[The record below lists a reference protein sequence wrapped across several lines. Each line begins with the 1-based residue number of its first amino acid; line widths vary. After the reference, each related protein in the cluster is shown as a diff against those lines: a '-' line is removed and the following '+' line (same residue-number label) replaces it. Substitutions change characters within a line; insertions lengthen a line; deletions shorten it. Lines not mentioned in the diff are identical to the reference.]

1 MNPNEIDLYAGI
13 AGASVEVESF
23 HFGEGIVLSKTF
35 AHLMAPFLMAFAP
48 AEPGK
53 HHPAPWKAAQGG
65 FGFDVLAQLKVPKE
79 FNPPR
84 WFDHLNTAWWFAA
97 LLRLRATPLIS
108 VPVIAS
114 DPFSKA
120 PEIEHDIQFWPV
132 ETEPRRLILDRAPA
146 TRVSESVLVWVGDHW
161 REGGVLM
168 HESEEF
174 NLLMQAFDQSLFAR
188 SVKLALLSLWG
199 ALEAVFSPG
208 RNELRFR
215 VTALIAT
222 FLEPAGENRRSLQ
235 RKLTT
240 LYDSRSAAAHGRS
253 ESLLEPLLET
263 YATTKRI
270 ITKILEENR
279 VPTPRQLENQLF
291 GIHSG

>member
-1 MNPNEIDLYAGI
+1 MNLNEIDLYAGI
-13 AGASVEVESF
+13 AGASVEVNSF

-48 AEPGK
+48 AELGK

-65 FGFDVLAQLKVPKE
+65 FGFDVLAQLKVPTK

-84 WFDHLNTAWWFAA
+84 WFDHFNTAWWFAA

-114 DPFSKA
+114 EPFSKA
-120 PEIEHDIQFWPV
+120 PEIEHDIQFWPI
-132 ETEPRRLILDRAPA
+132 EAEPRRLILDRAPA

-208 RNELRFR
+208 RNELRFC
-215 VTALIAT
+215 VTAFIAT
-222 FLEPAGENRRSLQ
+222 FLEPAGENRQSLQ
-235 RKLTT
+235 RKLTK

-263 YATTKRI
+263 YAITKCI
-270 ITKILEENR
+270 VTKILEENR
-279 VPTPRQLENQLF
+279 VPTPLQLENQLF
-291 GIHSG
+291 GIHFG

>member
-23 HFGEGIVLSKTF
+23 HFGDGIVLSKTF

-65 FGFDVLAQLKVPKE
+65 FGFDVLAQLKIPKE

-108 VPVIAS
+108 VPVIANE
-114 DPFSKA
+114 PFSKA
-120 PEIEHDIQFWPV
+120 PEIEHEIQFWPV

-146 TRVSESVLVWVGDHW
+146 TGVSESVLVWVGDHW

-168 HESEEF
+168 HESEKF

-188 SVKLALLSLWG
+188 SDKLAFLSLWA

-208 RNELRFR
+208 PSELRFR
-215 VTALIAT
+215 VSALIAT
-222 FLEPAGENRRSLQ
+222 FLEPSGESRRSLQ
-235 RKLTT
+235 RKLTK

-263 YATTKRI
+263 YATTKCI

>member
-1 MNPNEIDLYAGI
+1 MAQLFLRRRLIAVPSGADL
-13 AGASVEVESF
+13 
-23 HFGEGIVLSKTF
+23 LSSQPLSTGN
-35 AHLMAPFLMAFAP
+35 AAVALSAITAQADR
-48 AEPGK
+48 E
-53 HHPAPWKAAQGG
+53 HHTALGSQHERS
-65 FGFDVLAQLKVPKE
+65 VLAQLKVPKE

-114 DPFSKA
+114 EPFSKA
-120 PEIEHDIQFWPV
+120 PEIEHDIQFWPI
-132 ETEPRRLILDRAPA
+132 EAEPRRLILDRAPA

-161 REGGVLM
+161 REGGV
-168 HESEEF
+168 
-174 NLLMQAFDQSLFAR
+174 LMQAFDQSLFAR

-235 RKLTT
+235 RKLEK
-240 LYDSRSAAAHGRS
+240 LYDSRSAAAHGRP
-253 ESLLEPLLET
+253 ESLLEPLIET
-263 YATTKRI
+263 YAITKCI
-270 ITKILEENR
+270 VTKILEENR
-279 VPTPRQLENQLF
+279 VPTPLQLENQLF